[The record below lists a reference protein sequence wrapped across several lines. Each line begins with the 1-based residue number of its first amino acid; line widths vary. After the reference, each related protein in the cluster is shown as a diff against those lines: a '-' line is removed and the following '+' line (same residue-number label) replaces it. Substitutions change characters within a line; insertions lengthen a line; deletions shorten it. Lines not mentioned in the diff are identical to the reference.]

1 MIEGRRGADVHAH
14 YVSNGQTTGW
24 IIEAVEASDFENF
37 ESFQDAVLNT
47 TTITIA
53 EGLDEE
59 LMYEEW

>member
-1 MIEGRRGADVHAH
+1 MPASRQLFRGETDDVR
-14 YVSNGQTTGW
+14 NGQTTGW
-24 IIEAVEASDFENF
+24 IIEAVEASGFENF
-37 ESFQDAVLNT
+37 ELFQDAVLNT